1 MRRSARRFLVI
12 FSTLLAA
19 SLAARAQTGGGVD
32 PKVQAAVDAA
42 AAEVLAA
49 SKVPS
54 ASIAIVANGRLAYAK
69 AYGDARVD
77 PRTPATVEMR
87 YSIGSVS
94 KQFTA
99 TAMLMLAEEGKLSL
113 DDPVARFLPDLTR
126 AKDVR
131 IRQLLSHT
139 SGYSDYWPQ
148 DYVPPFMLRPA
159 TAESILGRWARQP
172 LDFEPGTKYQYSNT
186 GYVAAGAIVE
196 KASGTP
202 LLDLL
207 KKRIFVPLGMQSVA
221 DVDRGRLTESD
232 PVGYM
237 RYGLGPLRVAP
248 KEGPGWLFAA
258 GELAMTPSDL
268 AKWNVSLIERRLLKP
283 ASYAEMSREVLL
295 ANGVGAGYALGL
307 DTAIVSGRRALSHGG
322 EVSGFIASNV
332 VFPDDGTAIT
342 VLTNQDANGAAGDLS
357 ERIVRLLF
365 ESRDGAAATEA
376 RARTILEGLQ
386 RGTLDR
392 SLFTDDAN
400 AYFTADALR
409 DFATGLGP
417 LGSPSKV
424 EQTAQR
430 DRGGMTFRGY
440 DVTFASG
447 KAEIWERDMP
457 NGKIEQFQV
466 MPKK

>member
-19 SLAARAQTGGGVD
+19 SLAARAQTGGGLD

-172 LDFEPGTKYQYSNT
+172 LDFEPGTKYRRDRRE
-186 GYVAAGAIVE
+186 GERDAAARPPQE
-196 KASGTP
+196 A
-202 LLDLL
+202 DL
-207 KKRIFVPLGMQSVA
+207 RA
-221 DVDRGRLTESD
+221 ARHAERGGR
-232 PVGYM
+232 
-237 RYGLGPLRVAP
+237 GPR
-248 KEGPGWLFAA
+248 
-258 GELAMTPSDL
+258 
-268 AKWNVSLIERRLLKP
+268 P
-283 ASYAEMSREVLL
+283 AH
-295 ANGVGAGYALGL
+295 GVGSRGLHALRPRPAARRAEGGARL
-307 DTAIVSGRRALSHGG
+307 ALRGRRARDDAVGPG
-322 EVSGFIASNV
+322 EVERLAHRE
-332 VFPDDGTAIT
+332 
-342 VLTNQDANGAAGDLS
+342 AAL
-357 ERIVRLLF
+357 
-365 ESRDGAAATEA
+365 EA
-376 RARTILEGLQ
+376 RFVCG
-386 RGTLDR
+386 
-392 SLFTDDAN
+392 
-400 AYFTADALR
+400 
-409 DFATGLGP
+409 
-417 LGSPSKV
+417 
-424 EQTAQR
+424 
-430 DRGGMTFRGY
+430 
-440 DVTFASG
+440 DV
-447 KAEIWERDMP
+447 P
-457 NGKIEQFQV
+457 
-466 MPKK
+466 

>member
-1 MRRSARRFLVI
+1 MRRASPVPAAPLVYDPRSFFGGEMRRSARRFLVV

-19 SLAARAQTGGGVD
+19 SLAVRAQTGAGLD

-42 AAEVLAA
+42 AADVLAA

-159 TAESILGRWARQP
+159 TSESILGRWARQP

-186 GYVAAGAIVE
+186 GYVAAGMIVE

-202 LLDLL
+202 LLDFL

-258 GELAMTPSDL
+258 GEL
-268 AKWNVSLIERRLLKP
+268 
-283 ASYAEMSREVLL
+283 
-295 ANGVGAGYALGL
+295 
-307 DTAIVSGRRALSHGG
+307 
-322 EVSGFIASNV
+322 
-332 VFPDDGTAIT
+332 
-342 VLTNQDANGAAGDLS
+342 
-357 ERIVRLLF
+357 
-365 ESRDGAAATEA
+365 
-376 RARTILEGLQ
+376 
-386 RGTLDR
+386 
-392 SLFTDDAN
+392 
-400 AYFTADALR
+400 
-409 DFATGLGP
+409 
-417 LGSPSKV
+417 
-424 EQTAQR
+424 
-430 DRGGMTFRGY
+430 
-440 DVTFASG
+440 
-447 KAEIWERDMP
+447 
-457 NGKIEQFQV
+457 
-466 MPKK
+466 